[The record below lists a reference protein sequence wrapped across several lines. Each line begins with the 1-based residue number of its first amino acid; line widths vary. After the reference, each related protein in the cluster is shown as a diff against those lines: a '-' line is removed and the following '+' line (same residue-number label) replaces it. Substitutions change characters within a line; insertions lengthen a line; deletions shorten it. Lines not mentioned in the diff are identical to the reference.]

1 MEMLQVV
8 ESAVI
13 VLCLIDINK
22 NDDKLK
28 IMGTSYSV

>member
-13 VLCLIDINK
+13 VLYLIDINK